1 MRRIDIFDTTLR
13 DGEQAPGNS
22 MAPEVKMELF
32 HLIATTGVSYV
43 EAGFP
48 TASPQ
53 DFETVAAIAAGD
65 RDVAV
70 TAFARAARGDIDQA
84 MAALGGNDG
93 TQLQLLLTGSEIH
106 ARHKRR
112 MTLPEIMKETEE
124 AVTYARSLGATDL
137 ALGLEDSSRGG
148 EDYLRR
154 LVELGV
160 GCGGTTVVLADTVGQ
175 AVPSAIRDLVTR
187 VRSWVGPDIRVSL
200 HCHNDLGLALANALA
215 GVAAGADVVQ
225 TTFCGIG
232 ERTGNTAVEELATV
246 LHYKAAEYGATTG
259 VDLRRARETCDRVL
273 AALNLS
279 PWKHKPIIGRYAFS
293 TAAGVHASGL
303 ENDPITYEY
312 VQPDLF
318 GRKREVVLN
327 RVSGRANLR
336 MRLSELGLECSPEH
350 LDKLYSSF
358 VNDPDPQ
365 RFNEEGSLRELFAS
379 VA

>member
-1 MRRIDIFDTTLR
+1 MRQIDIFDTTLR

-32 HLIATTGVSYV
+32 RLIATTGVSYV

-48 TASPQ
+48 SASPQ
-53 DFETVAAIAAGD
+53 DFETVAAIAASD

-70 TAFARAARGDIDQA
+70 TAFARATRSDIDEA
-84 MAALGGNDG
+84 MAALGSADR

-112 MTLPEIMKETEE
+112 MTVSEIMKETRE
-124 AVTYARSLGATDL
+124 AVVYARSLGATDL
-137 ALGLEDSSRGG
+137 AIGLEDASRGG
-148 EDYLRR
+148 EEYLCR
-154 LVELGV
+154 LVRLAVE
-160 GCGGTTVVLADTVGQ
+160 CGGTTIVLADTVGQ
-175 AVPSAIRDLVTR
+175 AVPSDIRDLVAK
-187 VRSWVGPDIRVSL
+187 VRSWVGPDIKVSL

-215 GVAAGADVVQ
+215 GIAAGADVVQ

-246 LHYKAAEYGATTG
+246 LRYKAAEYGATTG
-259 VDLRRARETCDRVL
+259 VDLRRTRETCDRVL
-273 AALNLS
+273 AALNLK
-279 PWKHKPIIGRYAFS
+279 PWKHKPIIGRCAFS

-303 ENDPITYEY
+303 EHAPITYEY
-312 VQPDLF
+312 VQPELF

-327 RVSGRANLR
+327 RASGRANLR

-358 VNDPDPQ
+358 ANDPNPQ
-365 RFNEEGSLRELFAS
+365 RFNEEGSLRELYSS
-379 VA
+379 VV